1 MNSSITPQGLKP
13 QIRVFF
19 FSFALSYL
27 RNGRKMTKKGSD
39 EAPCGWWLEE
49 RKLMASGEGEEEE
62 GG

>member
-1 MNSSITPQGLKP
+1 
-13 QIRVFF
+13 
-19 FSFALSYL
+19 
-27 RNGRKMTKKGSD
+27 MTKKDSD